1 MRSLT
6 YERVG
11 RELMEDLQV
20 LCKPCHRKDPFGIPP
35 AGPNR
40 QVVLIPGT
48 HSLQSSSR
56 VAEGVA
62 DRLQDLAL

>member
-1 MRSLT
+1 
-6 YERVG
+6 
-11 RELMEDLQV
+11 MEDLQV

-35 AGPNR
+35 ARPNR

-56 VAEGVA
+56 VAEDAA
-62 DRLQDLAL
+62 DWPHDLAL